1 MGEAAGMTAAP
12 KLTPREVSAALKT
25 LPGWKKVR
33 GEDAIT
39 RTFVFADFRHAFA
52 FMTAVALAAEKMDHH
67 PDWSNSYK
75 TVVVTLTSHDADGI
89 TERDLALAKI
99 MDEAAGPPR

>member
-1 MGEAAGMTAAP
+1 MTAA
-12 KLTPREVSAALKT
+12 KLKPREIAAALKN

-39 RTFVFADFRHAFA
+39 RTFVFADFRRAFA
-52 FMTAVALAAEKMDHH
+52 FMTAAALVAEKMDHH

-75 TVVVTLTSHDADGI
+75 TVVVKLTSHDAGGI
-89 TERDLALAKI
+89 TERDVMLAKA